1 MAEEKSAQEKT
12 EKPSQRRRDEARK
25 KGQVAKSQ
33 EVTSVS
39 ILFASLGLF
48 YFASIFMVEKLSQL
62 MRWGFAES
70 GRYTPL
76 TAESLT
82 SLFVALAVKVALCLF
97 PLLLTVVVTAI
108 TTNLMQVGFMLSF
121 ESIAPKLSK
130 INPINGLQRLF
141 SMKSLV
147 ELVKSILKIC
157 IVGAIAYLTIKGETG
172 GLIIL
177 GDQSVGDILSYT
189 GSVAHKIIFRTCLA
203 LILLAILDY
212 AFQRWEYEKNLRMSK
227 QEVKDEM
234 KHTEGDPFVK
244 AQIRRIQRETAR
256 RRMIANVAKADV
268 VITNPTHIAVALAY
282 ERATMVAPRVI
293 AKGKG
298 FIAEKIKEIARENKV
313 PVVENKILAQLLNK
327 TVDVNENVPEE
338 LYRAVAEVL
347 AYVYKLGGRR
357 SSEWGN
363 G

>member
-1 MAEEKSAQEKT
+1 MAEEKSDQEKT

-39 ILFASLGLF
+39 ILFTSLGLF
-48 YFASIFMVEKLSQL
+48 YFASFFMVEKLTQL
-62 MRWGFAES
+62 MRWGFAVS
-70 GRYTPL
+70 GRYEPL
-76 TAESLT
+76 TVESAT
-82 SLFVALAVKVALCLF
+82 SFFAGLVVKVSLCLF
-97 PLLLTVVVTAI
+97 PLLLTVVITAI
-108 TTNLMQVGFMLSF
+108 IANVMQVGFMLST
-121 ESIAPKLSK
+121 EAIAPKLSK

-147 ELVKSILKIC
+147 ELVKSIFKIC
-157 IVGAIAYLTIKGETG
+157 IVGLIAYLTIRGEME
-172 GLIIL
+172 GLVIL
-177 GDQSVGDILSYT
+177 GDQSPGGILLFT
-189 GSVAHKIIFRTCLA
+189 GSVAHKIIFRTCVA
-203 LILLAILDY
+203 LIVLAVLDY
-212 AFQRWEYEKNLRMSK
+212 AFQRWEYEKGLRMSK

-244 AQIRRIQRETAR
+244 AQIRRVQREAAR

-268 VITNPTHIAVALAY
+268 VITNPTHIAVALEY
-282 ERATMVAPRVI
+282 DRTTMVAPRVI

-327 TVDVNENVPEE
+327 TVDVNESVPEE